1 MEYFYDSI
9 LIIFNLFFMKNILV
23 PTDFS
28 AASRN
33 AAKYAVS
40 LARSFGAKVTLMNVV
55 TPPIIVDDSLL
66 APVMITQAEIME
78 GNRKLMK
85 KEIAA
90 IAKKNP
96 NINGFVEEGYVLD
109 LIPKWVDEKKA
120 GLTVMGM
127 KGKGKSSSVFGSTTT
142 ALIQRCSFPIIP
154 EKAAF
159 HPIENITFASD
170 FNATIDSDRYKALI
184 EIAEKFNS
192 MINILHVQKK
202 QSDLKS
208 GETLGKMKTTI
219 AFATHKHQFHTITEN
234 KVAEG
239 INKFIEQN
247 HTDILAMVAHKHSL
261 FERIFGKV
269 HTKTMSYQTEI
280 PLLVLQSR

>member
-1 MEYFYDSI
+1 
-9 LIIFNLFFMKNILV
+9 MKNILV

-40 LARSFGAKVTLMNVV
+40 LARSFGAKVTLINVV

-66 APVMITQAEIME
+66 APVMVTQAEIVE
-78 GNRKLMK
+78 GNRKLME
-85 KEIAA
+85 KEIDA
-90 IAKKNP
+90 ISKEYT
-96 NINGFVEEGYVLD
+96 NINGFVEEGYALD

-142 ALIQRCSFPIIP
+142 SLIQRNSFPIFVIP
-154 EKAAF
+154 EKAVF
-159 HPIENITFASD
+159 HPIRNITFASD
-170 FNATIDSDRYKALI
+170 FDSTIDRDRYTALFDI
-184 EIAEKFNS
+184 SEKFKPV
-192 MINILHVQKK
+192 INILHVQKK

-219 AFATHKHQFHTITEN
+219 AFATHNHQFHTITEN
-234 KVAEG
+234 KVEEG
-239 INKFIEQN
+239 INKFIKKN
-247 HTDILAMVAHKHSL
+247 HTDVLAMVAHKHSL

-269 HTKTMSYQTEI
+269 HTKIMSYQTEI
-280 PLLVLQSR
+280 PLLVLQSK